1 MDVATDPWLLHSKEN
16 RAQVIENM
24 EFDSEGERLISRRG
38 LGSPLYTFPADIL
51 YIWYDYGL
59 NNYIVFLKNKNV
71 YTYEFGKT
79 PTFIG
84 TINGDVTHK
93 PQLYILTKTKSKK
106 FIISIEEKLKLC
118 FNFSF

>member
-24 EFDSEGERLISRRG
+24 EFDSEGERLMSRRG
-38 LGSPLYTFPADIL
+38 LGSPIYTFPADIL

-59 NNYIVFLKNKNV
+59 NNYIVFLKNKSV
-71 YTYEFGKT
+71 YTYEYGKT
-79 PTFIG
+79 PVFIG

-93 PQLYILTKTKSKK
+93 PQLARFTNSNGTKLLMN
-106 FIISIEEKLKLC
+106 IVAQA
-118 FNFSF
+118 